1 MGLVG
6 CGNKESGKGG
16 GRGGEG
22 VWEHAQGVGV
32 RGAAKGRFELYTAV
46 WYLSK
51 MTARRRRAIFF

>member
-51 MTARRRRAIFF
+51 V